1 MKVIHKM
8 DLMILLPMLNDVQSL
23 DSDTF
28 NNILDRFGDDYFF
41 EGGEFECTKI
51 NAEMAEIRKRSMG
64 NVKYENE

>member
-28 NNILDRFGDDYFF
+28 NNILDRFGDDYFI
-41 EGGEFECTKI
+41 EDGEFKRTKI
-51 NAEMAEIRKRSMG
+51 NTEMVKIRNKSIG
-64 NVKYENE
+64 EE